1 MRSALDDAQARV
13 ILYFYVEDHF
23 NLEMLANTK
32 ALLDHI
38 GILRS
43 YVEIILSIEL

>member
-43 YVEIILSIEL
+43 CVEIILSIEL